1 MTINEFLHTPL
12 EDISEKL
19 KNKELEIS
27 NVGARRYDR
36 LVRKKK
42 SLEYNISR
50 WEFVAGRRDG
60 EIMFYVFSAY
70 CYRRGSERTL
80 FTISFGPSGLIFG
93 LVIKYGSLDCDL
105 RQIDYRKTLA
115 DYIEEVKKSEDS

>member
-19 KNKELEIS
+19 ENKELEIS

-42 SLEYNISR
+42 SPEYNISR
-50 WEFVAGRRDG
+50 WEFIAGRQDG
-60 EIMFYVFSAY
+60 EIKFYVFSAY

-80 FTISFGPSGLIFG
+80 FTISFSPYGLIFR
-93 LVIKYGSLDCDL
+93 LVIKYGPLDYDL
-105 RQIDYRKTLA
+105 SQIDYRKTLA
-115 DYIEEVKKSEDS
+115 DYIEEAKKSEDS